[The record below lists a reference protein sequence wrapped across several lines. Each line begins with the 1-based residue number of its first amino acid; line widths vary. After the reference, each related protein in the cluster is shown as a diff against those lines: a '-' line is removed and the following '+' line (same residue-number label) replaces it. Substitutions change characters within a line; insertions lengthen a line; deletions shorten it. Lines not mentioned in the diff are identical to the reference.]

1 MTTKTIAIL
10 ASAAFA
16 AAALMPA
23 PASAKMSTGGNSSTH
38 QSQNVQIN
46 AKVRQPVKIKL
57 IKCHKY
63 ARGGAD
69 GSVHWETVCS

>member
-1 MTTKTIAIL
+1 MTSKTIAIL

-23 PASAKMSTGGNSSTH
+23 TASAKMSSGGSASTH
-38 QSQNVQIN
+38 QSQTVQTS
-46 AKVRQPVKIKL
+46 AKIHVQKPIKL

-63 ARGGAD
+63 ARGNGF
-69 GSVHWETVCS
+69 GPVTWETVCY

>member
-23 PASAKMSTGGNSSTH
+23 TASAKMSTGGSSSSH
-38 QSQNVQIN
+38 QPQNVQAN
-46 AKVRQPVKIKL
+46 AKVHQPVKIKL

-63 ARGGAD
+63 GRGGAD
-69 GSVHWETVCS
+69 GIVHWETVCS